1 MKRLV
6 LKPSPEVYVKIPT
19 LETPRLIIRA
29 HTKNDFPALKA
40 MWADPHVVKFISG
53 IPSTEGQSWMRLMNY
68 LGHWELMGYGYWAI
82 IEKSTNTYIG
92 DIGIADFKRDI
103 TPSISGIPEAGWV
116 LSSAA
121 HGKGY
126 AHEALKAVLE
136 WADSNLVHSKTVCI
150 ITKENERS
158 NLLAE
163 KCGYKK
169 SVETV
174 FNDKDVVIFSRPKA
188 TL

>member
-1 MKRLV
+1 M
-6 LKPSPEVYVKIPT
+6 KIPT

-29 HTKNDFPALKA
+29 HSIDDFAALKA
-40 MWADPHVVKFISG
+40 MWADPQVVKYISG
-53 IPSTEGQSWMRLMNY
+53 VPSTEGQSWMRLMNY
-68 LGHWELMGYGYWAI
+68 LGHWELLGYGYWAI
-82 IEKSTNTYIG
+82 VEKSSNAYIG

-103 TPSISGIPEAGWV
+103 TPSISGTPEAGWV
-116 LSSAA
+116 LCSAA

-126 AHEALKAVLE
+126 ALEALKAVLE
-136 WADSNLVHSKTVCI
+136 WADRNLAHSKTVCI
-150 ITKENERS
+150 INKENERS

-174 FNDKDVVIFSRPKA
+174 FNDKDVVIFSRSKS

>member
-1 MKRLV
+1 MN
-6 LKPSPEVYVKIPT
+6 IPT
-19 LETPRLIIRA
+19 LETSRLIIRA
-29 HTKNDFPALKA
+29 HTINDFSALKA
-40 MWADPHVVKFISG
+40 MWTDPLVVKYISG
-53 IPSTEGQSWMRLMNY
+53 LPSTEGQSWMRLMNY

-82 IEKSTNTYIG
+82 IEKSSDTYIG

-103 TPSISGIPEAGWV
+103 TPSISGTPEAGWV

-121 HGKGY
+121 QGKGY
-126 AHEALKAVLE
+126 AHEALKAVLD
-136 WADSNLVHSKTVCI
+136 WADKNLAHSSTVCI
-150 ITKENERS
+150 ITKDNERS

-174 FNDKDVVIFSRPKA
+174 FNEKPVVIFSRPKA
-188 TL
+188 TP